1 MKVIGRVCWLCGLV
15 LWLGL
20 MGCRPEMPV
29 TSTITIEGD
38 GLTLEVNKKLYGLTL
53 EEVNHGID
61 GGLYAELIQN
71 RSFEDGVPPLN
82 CPYDAAS
89 RRLRTPNGWYIP
101 FIPAD
106 SIPGW
111 RALTNTWIWM
121 DTKEVPNDRN
131 RRSLLVNSSAA
142 TDSLLTGV
150 VAEGYGGIPLR
161 KGARYRLSFFAKGTG
176 LARMVRVGLRDS
188 AATRPASDRFEFT
201 PTAEWRRYAH
211 TFTATEDM
219 ERASLLFS
227 ADSSCMYWLDVVSL
241 FPEET
246 WKGRPNGVRSD
257 LAAMLDSLHPSFIRF
272 PGGSFVEGY
281 TAGTYPVW
289 RETVGDIATRRS
301 FWNVWAYGTT
311 NGMGYHEYLQLCE
324 DLGAEP
330 IYVINSGVTSQS
342 RRPRYEDIT
351 QMDKLVTDAL
361 EAIAYANEPA
371 DSTLGKMRAA
381 HGHPKPFNLKYI
393 EIGSENYGHEYN
405 RRFALF
411 KKAINEAFPEVTV
424 ISSATVSRQLRNDWI
439 DSHYYSNERFF
450 ASGSERFHPDHY
462 SRRSPMVFIGEF
474 GTVGDSTSGTL
485 RSAIAEA
492 CFMIGVEENPDIV
505 RRLGFSPVFGNVAFE
520 QSKGSLIQ
528 VDGGRSVAS
537 PSYHLLRLFANHRG
551 DVLLKSEVQ
560 TYNRPQVY
568 DGHAGIMLFDNS
580 YDFEEIHLNGQPL
593 NGITVARGEWKQEGS
608 AVRPAPNKWNQVLLG
623 DTGVYDCDFTLRIR
637 RTKGSGPTQLR
648 LRDNGKQGDEA
659 DFIGMNI
666 GTGRCELF
674 HQAGGVLD
682 SLGVSVPFPFES
694 NRWYTVR
701 LVCERERI
709 QCYVDGELTHDVQ
722 MRPLPSLVSVST
734 IDEAKQLLYVKV
746 VNTTFHDER
755 TALHINGLN
764 VSNEFEVWEM
774 SGEPEDRNTFDDL
787 ERVAPRYKRVI
798 LSPTE
803 QWSYVFPPKS
813 ISLLVF
819 RLDS

>member
-38 GLTLEVNKKLYGLTL
+38 GLTLPVNKELYGLTL

-82 CPYDAAS
+82 CPYDAVN

-281 TAGTYPVW
+281 TAGCGGLY
-289 RETVGDIATRRS
+289 RR
-301 FWNVWAYGTT
+301 N
-311 NGMGYHEYLQLCE
+311 L
-324 DLGAEP
+324 
-330 IYVINSGVTSQS
+330 SG
-342 RRPRYEDIT
+342 
-351 QMDKLVTDAL
+351 LA
-361 EAIAYANEPA
+361 
-371 DSTLGKMRAA
+371 
-381 HGHPKPFNLKYI
+381 
-393 EIGSENYGHEYN
+393 
-405 RRFALF
+405 
-411 KKAINEAFPEVTV
+411 
-424 ISSATVSRQLRNDWI
+424 
-439 DSHYYSNERFF
+439 
-450 ASGSERFHPDHY
+450 
-462 SRRSPMVFIGEF
+462 
-474 GTVGDSTSGTL
+474 
-485 RSAIAEA
+485 
-492 CFMIGVEENPDIV
+492 
-505 RRLGFSPVFGNVAFE
+505 
-520 QSKGSLIQ
+520 
-528 VDGGRSVAS
+528 
-537 PSYHLLRLFANHRG
+537 
-551 DVLLKSEVQ
+551 
-560 TYNRPQVY
+560 
-568 DGHAGIMLFDNS
+568 
-580 YDFEEIHLNGQPL
+580 
-593 NGITVARGEWKQEGS
+593 
-608 AVRPAPNKWNQVLLG
+608 
-623 DTGVYDCDFTLRIR
+623 
-637 RTKGSGPTQLR
+637 
-648 LRDNGKQGDEA
+648 
-659 DFIGMNI
+659 
-666 GTGRCELF
+666 
-674 HQAGGVLD
+674 
-682 SLGVSVPFPFES
+682 
-694 NRWYTVR
+694 
-701 LVCERERI
+701 
-709 QCYVDGELTHDVQ
+709 
-722 MRPLPSLVSVST
+722 
-734 IDEAKQLLYVKV
+734 
-746 VNTTFHDER
+746 
-755 TALHINGLN
+755 
-764 VSNEFEVWEM
+764 
-774 SGEPEDRNTFDDL
+774 
-787 ERVAPRYKRVI
+787 
-798 LSPTE
+798 
-803 QWSYVFPPKS
+803 
-813 ISLLVF
+813 
-819 RLDS
+819 